1 MKYIEKI
8 IKLNNQD
15 IKYSIK
21 NSKRARNI
29 RISID
34 QEGKLVV
41 IKPYYYILSINRI
54 LKSKAKWILKKL
66 NYLKSFQGKIYIGQQ
81 KDYLKYK
88 DEVYN
93 LILKRIEH
101 FNKIYNY
108 KYNNIRIKN
117 QKSRWGSCS
126 SQRNLNFNYKIL
138 FLKDYMQDYIIVHE
152 LCHLK
157 EMNHSPKFW
166 NLVSQTIPNY
176 INIKR
181 EVRDYKILIK

>member
-1 MKYIEKI
+1 MKDIEKT
-8 IKLNNQD
+8 IKLNNKE
-15 IKYSIK
+15 IKYTIK
-21 NSKRARNI
+21 NSKRAKNI
-29 RISID
+29 RISIN
-34 QEGKLVV
+34 QEGKLII
-41 IKPYYYILSINRI
+41 IKPYYYIIPLTNI
-54 LKSKAKWILKKL
+54 LKSKAKWILAKL
-66 NYLKSFQGKIYIGQQ
+66 NSFNNNIYINN
-81 KDYLKYK
+81 KEDYLKYK

-93 LILKRIEH
+93 LILKRIEY

-108 KYNNIRIKN
+108 KYNNIKIKN

-126 SQRNLNFNYKIL
+126 SQRNLNFNYKIF